1 MLTHHRVLPCLSA
14 AAMLGALSGCTTP
27 AVQQGRSQDEHAAHA
42 SDAPQGT
49 MSGAQPSDLALP
61 AGSATVAARLASSP
75 RHGEWVMIP
84 RTRGGADSVRAWVVY
99 PERRDKAP
107 VVVVLHEIYGVS
119 TWIRGVTDQLAA
131 EGYIAIAPDLI
142 TGKYTLAPGDT
153 ITQAQASSLIRSL
166 TPADVQRDIAAT
178 AEYGMA
184 LPAAQPRFGVV
195 GFCWGGSTSFN
206 TAVAAHPKLRG
217 SVVYYGGAPALAE
230 LTKVKAPVLG
240 LYGENDA
247 RVNATIPG
255 ADSTMKAL
263 GKAYEPVILTG
274 AGHGFLRQ
282 QDGQNGANMTATRAA
297 WPKTLAFFSRTL
309 AK

>member
-1 MLTHHRVLPCLSA
+1 MPRHAHLPRLATVLALGLLSA
-14 AAMLGALSGCTTP
+14 CTTS
-27 AVQQGRSQDEHAAHA
+27 AVQQGHDQDEHASHA
-42 SDAPQGT
+42 ADVGHD
-49 MSGAQPSDLALP
+49 GNGIAQPDEATLP
-61 AGSATVAARLASSP
+61 AGSATVAARLAASP
-75 RHGEWVMIP
+75 RHGEYVMIA
-84 RTRGGADSVRAWVVY
+84 RTKGGTDSLRAWVVY
-99 PERRDKAP
+99 PQRRDKAP
-107 VVVVLHEIYGVS
+107 VVVVLHEIFGVS
-119 TWIRGVTDQLAA
+119 TWIRGVADQLAA

-142 TGKYTLAPGDT
+142 TGKYTVAPGDT
-153 ITQAQASSLIRSL
+153 ITQAQASALIRTL
-166 TPADVQRDIAAT
+166 TPADVQRDISAT

-184 LPAAQPRFGVV
+184 LPAAQRRFGVV

-206 TAVAAHPKLRG
+206 TAVNAHPALRG
-217 SVVYYGGAPALAE
+217 AVVYYGGAPALTE

-247 RVNATIPG
+247 RVNATIAG

-263 GKAYEPVILTG
+263 GKAYEPVILAG

-297 WPKTLAFFSRTL
+297 WPKTLAFFQRTL